1 MKIQVDVIIPNYN
14 QTTLLSRAVESA
26 LIQGDAINK
35 IIIIDDGSN
44 QETIEYLS
52 HYFSG
57 HEKINVIQS
66 TRYNHPGIMRELGLR
81 NSDSEWVAF
90 LDADDFWE
98 SKKIERQLKFAIENN
113 FDMVSSNGYIFRDS
127 IKVKRMYEFESAPRI
142 TTKSLFEENI
152 IINSSTLIRRDCF
165 QKIGGY
171 STEYHLR
178 GVEDFS
184 TWLKVSVHFRIGFLN
199 EELVNY
205 EDLKDS
211 FSKQQ
216 NPALRNIALMDFLFW
231 SKGRTSAL
239 ARIYSKFYLCRVLG
253 RA

>member
-52 HYFSG
+52 KYFSG
-57 HEKINVIQS
+57 QEKIKVIQS
-66 TRYNHPGIMRELGLR
+66 TRYSHPGIMRELGLR

-98 SKKIERQLKFAIENN
+98 AKKIERQLKFAIENN
-113 FDMVSSNGYIFRDS
+113 FDMVSSNGFIFRNS
-127 IKVKRMYEFESAPRI
+127 VKVKRIYEFESAPKI

-152 IINSSTLIRRDCF
+152 IINSSTLVRRDCF
-165 QKIGGY
+165 EKIGGY
-171 STEYHLR
+171 STDYHLR

-216 NPALRNIALMDFLFW
+216 NPSLRNIALTDFLFW
-231 SKGRTSAL
+231 SKGRTSAF